1 MLVAVIC
8 IAAVFGAFIAVLLK
22 RLSEGKNVQA
32 IVDDGDPN
40 HPDTTVIY
48 AIEPDSTAVK
58 TLYQVFSWGR
68 EAMAEYLYYG
78 EIDSTALQDDGTGNL
93 DGTRFYAEVSV
104 SFEADALKAEQ
115 QNLQNYRRAGVK
127 MPRFSL
133 DTELGYAD
141 FSSLV
146 PSDFVTSTPRPGYVS
161 LLAISDVDY
170 RVFEINEMAANAAF
184 RYVRIEPERV
194 ITIYLQASDQFATVD
209 WMYHHF
215 HELVARYQ
223 HLPMHLYTGAIRE

>member
-32 IVDDGDPN
+32 LVDDGDPN

-78 EIDSTALQDDGTGNL
+78 EIDSAALQDDGTGNL

-115 QNLQNYRRAGVK
+115 QNLQNYRRAGLKCHASPWILSWAMRTSAVWFHRTLSPARHARV
-127 MPRFSL
+127 MP
-133 DTELGYAD
+133 AC
-141 FSSLV
+141 
-146 PSDFVTSTPRPGYVS
+146 
-161 LLAISDVDY
+161 
-170 RVFEINEMAANAAF
+170 
-184 RYVRIEPERV
+184 
-194 ITIYLQASDQFATVD
+194 
-209 WMYHHF
+209 
-215 HELVARYQ
+215 
-223 HLPMHLYTGAIRE
+223 

>member
-22 RLSEGKNVQA
+22 RLAEGKNAQA
-32 IVDDGDPN
+32 IIDDGDPN
-40 HPDTTVIY
+40 HPDTTVIH
-48 AIEPDSTAVK
+48 AIEPSSTDVK

-78 EIDSTALQDDGTGNL
+78 EIDSAYLQEDGTGNL

-104 SFEADALKAEQ
+104 SFEADALQAEQ
-115 QNLQNYRRAGVK
+115 ENLQNYRRAGVK

-141 FSSLV
+141 FSNLV
-146 PSDFVTSTPRPGYVS
+146 PSDFVSSSPRPGYAS

-170 RVFEINEMAANAAF
+170 SVFEINEMAGNASF

-194 ITIYLQASDQFATVD
+194 TTIYLQAGEQFATVD
-209 WMYHHF
+209 WMYNHF
-215 HELVARYQ
+215 HELVEKYQ
-223 HLPMHLYTGAIRE
+223 SLPMHTYTGATRE